1 MQFCFLLPLQLFP
14 FLPSLWL
21 PTERDRCNT
30 INCMLRLLLIAL
42 ILLAVLNLC
51 SCTSAPSTPQ
61 LQVPRP
67 VVPAE
72 CRKAAFEAFAPGL
85 EGLPVDWLQRTP
97 RDRARTILTITAD
110 DGEQYQKLRAQAV
123 RCAPDQ

>member
-1 MQFCFLLPLQLFP
+1 MQTCYLLPLQLLFFP
-14 FLPSLWL
+14 PSPWL
-21 PTERDRCNT
+21 PTSRDRRHALNSF
-30 INCMLRLLLIAL
+30 LRLLLIAM

-51 SCTSAPSTPQ
+51 SCTSAPSIPQ
-61 LQVPRP
+61 LQAPQP
-67 VVPAE
+67 VAPAE

-85 EGLPVDWLQRTP
+85 EGLPIDWLQRTP